1 MILMKKKGT
10 FSRHKQPKKVES
22 IQLKKS
28 SIFAKQKHCF
38 IQLFKLAIDIPGCP
52 ESPQQN
58 NFRFSITK
66 QN

>member
-1 MILMKKKGT
+1 MKKKGT
-10 FSRHKQPKKVES
+10 FFRHKQPKKVEF
-22 IQLKKS
+22 IQLKK
-28 SIFAKQKHCF
+28 AVYLQNKKYCF
-38 IQLFKLAIDIPGCP
+38 IQLFKLVIDIPGCP